1 MKNLS
6 SYCLTP
12 EQKVLL
18 CQIINNFGSD
28 QHPFANND
36 TLPYFTVEYVKEL
49 LQSEEVQNARV
60 NLTKAGERIF
70 NELETKFLN

>member
-18 CQIINNFGSD
+18 CQIINKFGGSD
-28 QHPFANND
+28 HPFADNYS
-36 TLPYFTVEYVKEL
+36 LPYFTVNYIKEIL
-49 LQSEEVQNARV
+49 KSPELTEAKNNFTETGKRV
-60 NLTKAGERIF
+60 F
-70 NELETKFLN
+70 NELDKKFLN